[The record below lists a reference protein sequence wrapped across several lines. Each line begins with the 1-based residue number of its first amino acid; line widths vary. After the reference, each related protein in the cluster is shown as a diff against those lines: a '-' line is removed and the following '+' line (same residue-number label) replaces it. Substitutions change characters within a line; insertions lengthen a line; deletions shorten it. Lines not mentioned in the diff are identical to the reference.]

1 MNYKQNVKLKNIN
14 FEKVSEGFHDIKFV
28 EFLTQSQPVKII
40 EWTGIQNGRNAH
52 FKLWFFG
59 WRNFKVSHEAYKKNN
74 KMLYFIDRGIDLPF
88 GLSSW
93 EHQHIVEKEKDI
105 VLVKD
110 IVNYSHPSKFI
121 GILLYPMLVFPI
133 IIRKILYKL
142 YFRKN

>member
-14 FEKVSEGFHDIKFV
+14 FEKVSEGFHNIKFV

-40 EWTGIQNGRNAH
+40 EWTGIQNGKKAH

-59 WRNFKVSHEAYKKNN
+59 WRNFKVSHEAYQKNN
-74 KMLYFIDRGIDLPF
+74 KILYFIDRGIDLPF

-93 EHQHIVEKEKDI
+93 EHQHIVKKEKDT

-110 IVNYSHPSKFI
+110 IVNYSHPNKFI
-121 GILLYPMLVFPI
+121 GIILYPMLVFPI

-142 YFRKN
+142 YFIKN